1 MNDIFRQIAKENGTT
16 EKAVKEEM
24 QFAIREAMKSAEPEA
39 IAFWKAVAPD
49 GKEPPIEKVIAM
61 IALNVNN
68 RMYNSGASASHF
80 YYSLEE
86 LH

>member
-24 QFAIREAMKSAEPEA
+24 KFAIREAMKSAEPEA

-49 GKEPPIEKVIAM
+49 GKEPPTEKVVAM
-61 IALNVNN
+61 VALKANN
-68 RMYNSGASASHF
+68 RMYN
-80 YYSLEE
+80 
-86 LH
+86 

>member
-39 IAFWKAVAPD
+39 IAFWKAVAPKRAAD
-49 GKEPPIEKVIAM
+49 RKGHSNDCIEC
-61 IALNVNN
+61 
-68 RMYNSGASASHF
+68 
-80 YYSLEE
+80 
-86 LH
+86 

>member
-39 IAFWKAVAPD
+39 IAFWKVVAPD
-49 GKEPPIEKVIAM
+49 GKKNP
-61 IALNVNN
+61 
-68 RMYNSGASASHF
+68 RR
-80 YYSLEE
+80 
-86 LH
+86 

>member
-24 QFAIREAMKSAEPEA
+24 KFAIREAMKSAEPEA

-49 GKEPPIEKVIAM
+49 GKS
-61 IALNVNN
+61 
-68 RMYNSGASASHF
+68 RR
-80 YYSLEE
+80 
-86 LH
+86 

>member
-49 GKEPPIEKVIAM
+49 GKEPTTEKVIAM
-61 IALNVNN
+61 VALKANN
-68 RMYNSGASASHF
+68 KMYN
-80 YYSLEE
+80 
-86 LH
+86 

>member
-16 EKAVKEEM
+16 EKAVKEM

-39 IAFWKAVAPD
+39 IAFWKVVAPD

-68 RMYNSGASASHF
+68 RMYN
-80 YYSLEE
+80 
-86 LH
+86 

>member
-1 MNDIFRQIAKENGTT
+1 MNDIFRQTAKENGTT

-49 GKEPPIEKVIAM
+49 GKEPPIEKCCNCFLIGHLYRSF
-61 IALNVNN
+61 IFKL
-68 RMYNSGASASHF
+68 F
-80 YYSLEE
+80 L
-86 LH
+86 

>member
-39 IAFWKAVAPD
+39 IAFWKAAAPD
-49 GKEPPIEKVIAM
+49 GKEAAIEKV
-61 IALNVNN
+61 
-68 RMYNSGASASHF
+68 NSNDSI
-80 YYSLEE
+80 EC
-86 LH
+86 

>member
-24 QFAIREAMKSAEPEA
+24 QFAIREA

-49 GKEPPIEKVIAM
+49 GKEP
-61 IALNVNN
+61 
-68 RMYNSGASASHF
+68 Y
-80 YYSLEE
+80 
-86 LH
+86 

>member
-49 GKEPPIEKVIAM
+49 GKEPPMLRHLIFI
-61 IALNVNN
+61 IL
-68 RMYNSGASASHF
+68 
-80 YYSLEE
+80 
-86 LH
+86 

>member
-39 IAFWKAVAPD
+39 IA
-49 GKEPPIEKVIAM
+49 
-61 IALNVNN
+61 VN
-68 RMYNSGASASHF
+68 
-80 YYSLEE
+80 
-86 LH
+86 